1 MAELESSSSLQAAPI
16 LEALRDLILRHNQ
29 SMPESASVKKEH
41 LTQDER
47 NYKNELLDE
56 LHLSLLP
63 AIQDQLSSLST
74 SLSLLQRASNPNPNF
89 GLTCQILSE
98 LDETMYETIYCIE
111 SAAIATVPDDTQDHH
126 MGRCKDFRCTHL
138 VLSISDLIDSL
149 RSMFGYCTSF
159 IESWQRSTQY
169 PDIPMYRTATCRA
182 RGDLLKNINLCT
194 RLAGNI
200 SRWTQ
205 VSDFEVLQDE
215 WKEKLESFDS
225 SLVDLVEL
233 TQSQISRQ
241 YNPTPLREHMVEL
254 ARWTTLLI
262 KLARMLLTNISNT
275 RSKNLPFTLDAE
287 MNSETLSLL
296 KERPDTMVYLFGC
309 LVITLSDSCAR
320 DTLMGGQAAIRDQIQ
335 KLTFTF
341 ESTLVVLAA
350 HNIALPFEIDP
361 STLENDFETWLSEWQ
376 KSWHTGIRHF
386 LGVLDSF

>member
-169 PDIPMYRTATCRA
+169 PDIP
-182 RGDLLKNINLCT
+182 I
-194 RLAGNI
+194 
-200 SRWTQ
+200 RWTQ

-350 HNIALPFEIDP
+350 HNIALP
-361 STLENDFETWLSEWQ
+361 LRN
-376 KSWHTGIRHF
+376 
-386 LGVLDSF
+386 